1 MTEKIQVVSIT
12 FEWSESNQVADNT
25 TVKTFA
31 EAEAIIFS
39 IAAHKDTQGYDKT
52 GFKITWADGE
62 TYSGRID
69 VLSSYTS
76 GKELMKHIED
86 HCLYF
91 AGERIAYHPNVE
103 EYHNSLKAYEVNEEK
118 QKEYRLFLD
127 TYNLV
132 DVEAIAEAIEEIA
145 DVPPIEESNG
155 IYYKLNAEK
164 SGVEIYFNDK
174 PDEEVRNL
182 LKANKFR
189 WSNFN
194 KCWYAK
200 QSEPTL
206 AIAEQLSSN
215 NMQNVSST
223 PVEAVAYP
231 VVDIN
236 DIETYTIDEK
246 LQKAEHDSAWVFR
259 KGERDHNKEL
269 QDLFQSYTDQAIELL
284 ATTENEYYIYK
295 IKSTLQSFKKNYHA
309 AHVKYLS
316 HKASN
321 PSWTVTG
328 RGGMNVS
335 KYNKGMDRQDKLM
348 LSLADMPKEFESK
361 LMSYKLKIR
370 KDKNNIVKEMVSNTE
385 INVTFKTETKEFMYM
400 KMQEKKRVYSYDG
413 YWICKLWGAFRIFKD
428 GKEIHGMKTAEKL
441 TDAKKYVCMLVQNEM
456 KAV

>member
-1 MTEKIQVVSIT
+1 MTEKIQVESIT

-39 IAAHKDTQGYDKT
+39 IAAQKDTQGYDKT
-52 GFKITWADGE
+52 GFKITWVDGE

-76 GKELMKHIED
+76 GKELMKHIEN

-91 AGERIAYHPNVE
+91 AGERKGYHPNME
-103 EYHNSLKAYEVNEEK
+103 EYHNSLKAYGVSEED

-132 DVEAIAEAIEEIA
+132 DVETVAE
-145 DVPPIEESNG
+145 VSPSIEESNG
-155 IYYKLNAEK
+155 IYFKLNEEK

-174 PDEEVRNL
+174 PDEEIRNL

-189 WSNFN
+189 WSNFS

-200 QSEPTL
+200 QSESTL

-215 NMQNVSST
+215 NMQDVSPT
-223 PVEAVAYP
+223 PVEVVAYP
-231 VVDIN
+231 VIDID
-236 DIETYTIDEK
+236 DIESYTIDDK

-259 KGERDHNKEL
+259 KGERNHNKEL
-269 QDLFQSYTDQAIELL
+269 QNLFQSYTDQAIELL

-295 IKSTLQSFKKNYHA
+295 IKSTLQSFKKNYHSVY
-309 AHVKYLS
+309 VKYLS

-328 RGGMNVS
+328 RGGMNVN
-335 KYNKGMDRQDKLM
+335 KYNKSMSRQDTLM

-400 KMQEKKRVYSYDG
+400 NCQEKKRVYSYDG

-428 GKEIHGMKTAEKL
+428 GTEIHGMKTAEKL
-441 TDAKKYVCMLVQNEM
+441 TDAKKYVCMLVQNEVE
-456 KAV
+456 AV